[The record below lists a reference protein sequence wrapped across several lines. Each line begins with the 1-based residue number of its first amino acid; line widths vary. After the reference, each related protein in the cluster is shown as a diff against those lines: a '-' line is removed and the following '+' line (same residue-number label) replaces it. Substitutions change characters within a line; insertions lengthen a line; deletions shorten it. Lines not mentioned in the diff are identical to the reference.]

1 MQWLLNTNLT
11 NRKKSDII
19 YRVYENL
26 FFILH
31 LLSFVFFDGSE
42 QEKSPPISVEMW
54 ANRREVPCRV
64 KFRLAR
70 CDNLII
76 KELIQYANQTQ
87 PIVSALLCI
96 MG

>member
-1 MQWLLNTNLT
+1 M
-11 NRKKSDII
+11 
-19 YRVYENL
+19 
-26 FFILH
+26 FFILTPP
-31 LLSFVFFDGSE
+31 FFGLFGGSE
-42 QEKSPPISVEMW
+42 QGKPPPISAEMW
-54 ANRREVPCRV
+54 ANRREVPCGV

-70 CDNLII
+70 YDNLIK

>member
-1 MQWLLNTNLT
+1 MY
-11 NRKKSDII
+11 DII
-19 YRVYENL
+19 RSGIMKIV
-26 FFILH
+26 FSFLH
-31 LLSFVFFDGSE
+31 LLSYVFDGSE
-42 QEKSPPISVEMW
+42 
-54 ANRREVPCRV
+54 RREVPCRV
-64 KFRLAR
+64 KLRLAR